1 MISEGKSNKEI
12 ANFLADRYGEFV
24 LYRPRFKTNTIFL
37 WLSPFVFL
45 MIGLF
50 VVYKVVRKKII
61 T

>member
-1 MISEGKSNKEI
+1 
-12 ANFLADRYGEFV
+12 V

-37 WLSPFVFL
+37 WLSPFIFL
-45 MIGLF
+45 MIGMI